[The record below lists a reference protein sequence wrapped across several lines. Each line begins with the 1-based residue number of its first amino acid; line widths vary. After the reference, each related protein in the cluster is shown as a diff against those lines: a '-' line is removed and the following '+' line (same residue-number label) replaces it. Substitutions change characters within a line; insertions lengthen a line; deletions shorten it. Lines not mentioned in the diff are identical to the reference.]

1 MANQQTRGKNQNSP
15 HDLSVE
21 EFLDRLD
28 SLPNDRLFS
37 EKHVAAMI
45 GKSEKTLQ
53 EERRIYNRCRE
64 QNPAEAEKRKEELTP
79 WIVVGTGSVRYR
91 LGDVRAWLDKR
102 RFGGQYGS
110 FETQPPDISD
120 GIGIMTYRLADG
132 LLPVAVLD
140 GEILDFLDTSD
151 EEIDSV
157 EVMSLDEVAFM
168 TEKGMRIVGEQA
180 T

>member
-1 MANQQTRGKNQNSP
+1 MTFPLRNS
-15 HDLSVE
+15 LTAS
-21 EFLDRLD
+21 D

-110 FETQPPDISD
+110 FETPPPDISD
-120 GIGIMTYRLADG
+120 GIGIMTYRLRMG
-132 LLPVAVLD
+132 YCQLPCWTANS
-140 GEILDFLDTSD
+140 GFP
-151 EEIDSV
+151 
-157 EVMSLDEVAFM
+157 
-168 TEKGMRIVGEQA
+168 RHVGRGN
-180 T
+180 